1 MSVEGKGF
9 VGGEFIK
16 KELARYRSVD
26 DVFREEFL
34 SGVIFTEVDAGF
46 EVTPEAIELLK
57 SLETTWIEVLEYGT
71 TKDTPAPG
79 PYITYEGQLLEVFRL
94 YDDTQGAFVT
104 SVVPDTES

>member
-1 MSVEGKGF
+1 MNVEREGL
-9 VGGEFIK
+9 VGGDFIE

-26 DVFREEFL
+26 DVFRGEFL
-34 SGVIFTEVDAGF
+34 GGVIFTNVDAGF
-46 EVTPEAIELLK
+46 EVTPEATELLK
-57 SLETTWIEVLEYGT
+57 SLGTTWVEVLNNGN

-104 SVVPDTES
+104 SVVPDTGS